1 MGIYALHSGGGDAM
15 DMAFLLYQ
23 CPVLHGACIASRA
36 FGTVNITNER
46 NVSFFIRDLFSLI
59 VFAFLYKEHPQGCP
73 PSEPAP
79 ISCRQDIG
87 DIWYEIILINN
98 EKLYFSEKE
107 LSLNPTMQRGVDT
120 IRPYFE

>member
-1 MGIYALHSGGGDAM
+1 M

-23 CPVLHGACIASRA
+23 CPVLHGACIASLA
-36 FGTVNITNER
+36 FGTVNITNEL
-46 NVSFFIRDLFSLI
+46 NVSFFIRNLFFLI

-98 EKLYFSEKE
+98 
-107 LSLNPTMQRGVDT
+107 
-120 IRPYFE
+120 